1 MKRPRW
7 LTTRAVEAIHH
18 ELIVRYGGREGLR
31 DRGALDSALAR
42 PKHLVTYRSRISVPQ
57 LAASY
62 GWGLLRNHPFVD
74 GNKRIALAAM
84 IVFLEL
90 NGWEWLASE
99 LEETAKVLAAAARE
113 VSEREWNQWVES
125 YSEKRRS

>member
-1 MKRPRW
+1 M
-7 LTTRAVEAIHH
+7 HH
-18 ELIVRYGGREGLR
+18 ELIARYGGTQGLQ
-31 DRGALDSALAR
+31 DAGALDSALAR
-42 PKHLVTYRSRISVPQ
+42 PQHLVVYKSRPSVPQ

-90 NGWEWLASE
+90 NAWEWLASE
-99 LEETAKVLAAAARE
+99 VEETDKVLAAAGRE
-113 VSEREWNQWVES
+113 VSESEWNLWVES
-125 YSEKRRS
+125 FARKR

>member
-1 MKRPRW
+1 M
-7 LTTRAVEAIHH
+7 HH
-18 ELIVRYGGREGLR
+18 ELIARYCGTEGLR
-31 DRGALDSALAR
+31 DGGALDSVLAR
-42 PKHLVTYRSRISVPQ
+42 PKHLVTYKSRLSIPQ

-62 GWGLLRNHPFVD
+62 AWGLLRNHPFVD

-99 LEETAKVLAAAARE
+99 VEETAKVMAAAAHE
-113 VSEREWNQWVES
+113 ISEHEWNLWVAS
-125 YSEKRRS
+125 SSRKR

>member
-7 LTTRAVEAIHH
+7 LTTRAVEAIHR
-18 ELIVRYGGREGLR
+18 ELIVRYGGTEGLR
-31 DRGALDSALAR
+31 DANALDSALAR
-42 PKHLVTYRSRISVPQ
+42 PKHLVAYKSRVTVPQ

-90 NGWEWLASE
+90 NDWEWLASE
-99 LEETAKVLAAAARE
+99 VEETAKVLAAAARE
-113 VSEREWNQWVES
+113 ISEREWNVWVES
-125 YSEKRRS
+125 SSRKR

>member
-7 LTTRAVEAIHH
+7 LTTRAVEAIHR
-18 ELIVRYGGREGLR
+18 ELIVRYGGTEGLR
-31 DRGALDSALAR
+31 DANALDSALAR
-42 PKHLVTYRSRISVPQ
+42 PKHLVAYKSRVTVPR

-84 IVFLEL
+84 IVLLEL
-90 NGWEWLASE
+90 NDWEWLASE
-99 LEETAKVLAAAARE
+99 VEETAKVLAAAARE
-113 VSEREWNQWVES
+113 ISEREWNVWVES
-125 YSEKRRS
+125 SSRKR